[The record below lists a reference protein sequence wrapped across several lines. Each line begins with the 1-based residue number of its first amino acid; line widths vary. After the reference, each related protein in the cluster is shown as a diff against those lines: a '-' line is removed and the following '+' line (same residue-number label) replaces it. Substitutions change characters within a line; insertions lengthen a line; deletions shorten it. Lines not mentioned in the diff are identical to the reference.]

1 MSDVAQL
8 REYALVHARSQ
19 GIGADVHGP
28 VLDGIDNDV
37 DGAEGS
43 WALAWSRVA
52 ADAERRGELLDAVR
66 LYNLARFPYVD
77 GPVRQEA
84 HARAVAAFDTW
95 RQAATDIQ
103 FLELDLPGGRLRAW
117 SAGLSAT
124 ERRPLVILM
133 GGIVSTKE
141 SNAPAL
147 TDADMLGVAAIATE
161 IPGIGENGLA
171 YGPESWRMLPDLL
184 DAVADRADVTQT
196 YALTL
201 SFSGHL
207 ALRAA
212 AADPRIRGVVTTGA
226 PVHDFFT
233 DAEWLA
239 QVPRITLDTLAQ
251 LTGAKV
257 ADLPHHLRGWAIPD
271 ALLAG
276 LDIPVAYAASRRDE
290 IIPPGDVARLRRH
303 LSRLEV
309 LEKDDV
315 HGSPRHVDEV
325 RLWTVLTLLRFRG
338 VTGPVVDGLT
348 AALEAA
354 RTKEH

>member
-1 MSDVAQL
+1 MSDVAEL
-8 REYALVHARSQ
+8 RQYALVHARSQ
-19 GIGADVHGP
+19 GIGPDVYGP
-28 VLDGIDNDV
+28 VLDGVDNDS

-43 WALAWSRVA
+43 WALAWSRAA

-77 GPVRQEA
+77 GPVRREA
-84 HARAVAAFDTW
+84 HARSVAAFDAW
-95 RQAATDIQ
+95 RRAGTDIQ
-103 FLELDLPGGRLRAW
+103 SLELDLPGGRVRAW
-117 SAGLSAT
+117 GAGLSAT

-141 SNAPAL
+141 SHAPAL
-147 TDADMLGVAAIATE
+147 AEADVLGMAGIATE

-171 YGPESWRMLPDLL
+171 YGPDSWRLLPDLL
-184 DAVADRADVTQT
+184 DAVADQADVANT

-233 DAEWLA
+233 DADWLA
-239 QVPRITLDTLAQ
+239 QVPRITLDTLAH

-257 ADLPHHLRGWAIPD
+257 ADLPAHLRDWVIPD
-271 ALLAG
+271 EELAG
-276 LDIPVAYAASRRDE
+276 LDIPVAYAASLRDE
-290 IIPPGDVARLRRH
+290 IIPPGDLARLRRH
-303 LSRLEV
+303 LRRLEV

-315 HGSPRHVDEV
+315 HGSPAHVAEV
-325 RLWTVLTLLRFRG
+325 RLWTILTVLRQRG

-348 AALEAA
+348 AAVEAA